1 MVKRSLFDIKIDKER
16 CKGCKLC
23 VIFCPKQVLQE
34 SKKINKKGIHF
45 VELKNP
51 DLCIGC
57 SNCAVIC
64 PECAIG
70 ITKDE

>member
-1 MVKRSLFDIKIDKER
+1 MAKFKVKIDKER

-23 VIFCPKQVLQE
+23 VIFCPKQALQE
-34 SKKINKKGIHF
+34 SKKINKKGIYF

-57 SNCAVIC
+57 STCAVIC
-64 PECAIG
+64 PECAIE
-70 ITKDE
+70 ILKND